1 MMSSIRRQL
10 IFGLLAVVL
19 IAGLLAARGVYVQ
32 AHRELDELFDYH
44 LKQMA
49 LSLRDQTFG
58 QFAGEPLDPKDEFD
72 FVIQV
77 WRPDGVRLYF
87 SHPHAT
93 LPNRAQLGYTTV
105 ATNQGEWRVFSMQ
118 QRGLTVQVA
127 QPMTVRNRL
136 AAAAALSTLAPFLL
150 LLPALG
156 VLVWITVGRGL
167 RPIAVVASAV
177 KARTP
182 AAMHPLPE
190 SSMPEEIQPLVAAL
204 NGLLARLDRALTA
217 QREFVADAAHE
228 LRTPLTALRLQ
239 VQLAERAHDP
249 VDRATAFAT
258 LRQGLDRATHL
269 VEQLLTLARQEP
281 DALQWPPA
289 AIELSE
295 LARLVTADYA
305 PLAEAKGL
313 DLGVARADAVSVH
326 GDREGLR
333 ALLANLVENAV
344 RYTPAGGRI
353 DVSAY
358 GATDQ
363 AVLEIIDTGPGIP
376 REERGRVFDRFYRR
390 TANEVPGSGLG
401 LAIVKNVADRHR
413 ARIVLDDGPNGAG
426 LAVRVLFPRQ

>member
-1 MMSSIRRQL
+1 MTSIRRQL
-10 IFGLLAVVL
+10 LFGLLAVVL
-19 IAGLLAARGVYVQ
+19 IAGLVAAWGVYLR

-49 LSLRDQTFG
+49 LSLRDQSFE
-58 QFAGEPLDPKDEFD
+58 QLAGEPVELKDEFD

-87 SHPHAT
+87 SQPDAT

-105 ATNQGEWRVFSMQ
+105 ATNEGEWRVFSIQ

-127 QPMTVRNRL
+127 QPMSIRNRL
-136 AAAAALSTLAPFLL
+136 AAAAALSTLAPFLF

-167 RPIAVVASAV
+167 KPLAAVASAV

-182 AAMHPLPE
+182 AALHPLPGH
-190 SSMPEEIQPLVAAL
+190 SLPEEIQPLVAAL
-204 NGLLARLDRALTA
+204 NDLLARLERALTA

-239 VQLAERAHDP
+239 VQLAERARDP
-249 VDRATAFAT
+249 EERAAAFAT
-258 LRQGLDRATHL
+258 LHQGLGRATHL

-281 DALQWPPA
+281 EVVQRPPTEIDLA
-289 AIELSE
+289 E
-295 LARLVTADYA
+295 LARTVTAECA

-313 DLGVARADAVSVH
+313 DLGVTRANAVTVR
-326 GDREGLR
+326 GDREGLHT
-333 ALLANLVENAV
+333 LLANLVDNAV

-358 GATDQ
+358 PETGQ
-363 AVLEIIDTGPGIP
+363 AVLEVVDTGPGIP
-376 REERGRVFDRFYRR
+376 REERERVFDRFYRR
-390 TANEVPGSGLG
+390 AANEMPGSGLG

-413 ARIVLDDGPNGAG
+413 ARIVLEDGPNGVG
-426 LAVRVLFPRQ
+426 LAVRVLFPIP

>member
-1 MMSSIRRQL
+1 MTSIRRQL
-10 IFGLLAVVL
+10 LIGLLTVVV
-19 IAGLLAARGVYVQ
+19 IAGLIAAWGVYRR

-49 LSLRDQTFG
+49 LSLRDQTFE
-58 QFAGEPLDPKDEFD
+58 QLAGEPVEPKDEFD

-77 WRPDGVRLYF
+77 WRTDGVRLYF

-105 ATNQGEWRVFSMQ
+105 ATNEGEWRVFSIQ

-127 QPMTVRNRL
+127 QPMTIRNHL
-136 AAAAALSTLAPFLL
+136 AAAAALSTLAPLLL

-167 RPIAVVASAV
+167 RPLAAVASAV

-182 AAMHPLPE
+182 AALHPLPE
-190 SSMPEEIQPLVAAL
+190 SSMPEEIRPLVAAL
-204 NGLLARLDRALTA
+204 NDLLARLDRALTA

-249 VDRATAFAT
+249 EERATAFAT
-258 LRQGLDRATHL
+258 LQQGLNRATHL

-281 DALQWPPA
+281 EAVRRPPA
-289 AIELSE
+289 EIDLPE
-295 LARLVTADYA
+295 LARLVTAEYA

-313 DLGVARADAVSVH
+313 DLGVARANAVTVG

-333 ALLANLVENAV
+333 ALLANLLDNAV

-353 DVSAY
+353 DVSVYDEA
-358 GATDQ
+358 DQ
-363 AVLEIIDTGPGIP
+363 AVLEIVDTGPGIP
-376 REERGRVFDRFYRR
+376 RDEREHVFDRFYRR
-390 TANEVPGSGLG
+390 AGNQVPGSGLG

-413 ARIVLDDGPNGAG
+413 ARIVLDNGPNDAG
-426 LAVRVLFPRQ
+426 LAVRVLFPRP